1 MGLYQLRKIFDPDK
15 NKLNRKIKDKRVN
28 NYDDIRDTE
37 SNISMSDQKQKSIV
51 KGQDRTGASG
61 INECEKT
68 KSCNPGN
75 RPVSFFS
82 APGAVTNFNIVHKHY
97 MGDH

>member
-15 NKLNRKIKDKRVN
+15 NDSNRKIKNKRVN
-28 NYDDIRDTE
+28 NYDDIGDTE
-37 SNISMSDQKQKSIV
+37 SNTSMSDQKQKSIV
-51 KGQDRTGASG
+51 KVQNRTGASG
-61 INECEKT
+61 INECGKT

-82 APGAVTNFNIVHKHY
+82 AHGAVINFNIVNKHY
-97 MGDH
+97 M